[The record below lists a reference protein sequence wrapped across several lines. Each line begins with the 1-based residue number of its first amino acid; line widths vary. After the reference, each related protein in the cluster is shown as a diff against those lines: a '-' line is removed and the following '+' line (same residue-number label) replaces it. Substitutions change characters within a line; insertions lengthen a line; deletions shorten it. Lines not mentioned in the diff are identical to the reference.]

1 MENSLEGIAL
11 GINPINFKVEKIYKF
26 NQNKLK
32 SSTADS
38 EIIKEKTVSNRDCTN
53 LLNFYIEYR
62 EKE

>member
-1 MENSLEGIAL
+1 VENSLEGIAL